1 MQTIESADSK
11 LTQITLPVIDT
22 YLLTRAK
29 PSSCSSKKSCI
40 LVWICN
46 NFIEPAILLLSKN
59 VNYVAISFG
68 LTDPYF
74 DICNGIW
81 DMNSGMLLLSGK
93 IYWIP

>member
-29 PSSCSSKKSCI
+29 PSS
-40 LVWICN
+40 LVARIKN
-46 NFIEPAILLLSKN
+46 LVFQYEFINDFIEPAIVLLTKN

-74 DICNGIW
+74 DICNGI
-81 DMNSGMLLLSGK
+81 
-93 IYWIP
+93 